1 MEGNH
6 HNHKNHNK
14 SEGQRQ
20 NLINKDS
27 LNLMDKKNGTN
38 NISKAEK
45 TDYKFYL
52 KKYNR
57 SLYDLFCSEL
67 FTIELLLDYL
77 IHKED
82 PNIIDFLVD
91 LLYNRFQNNILYN
104 VFIKFNLF
112 CSSIS
117 VLALFKSSAN
127 YLVYMIRISNLLILR
142 I

>member
-20 NLINKDS
+20 NLINKSS
-27 LNLMDKKNGTN
+27 LNLMDKKNGSN
-38 NISKAEK
+38 NISKPEK
-45 TDYKFYL
+45 PDYKFYL

-82 PNIIDFLVD
+82 KNIIDFLVE
-91 LLYNRFQNNILYN
+91 LLYKRFQNDTLYYLPQLCSLTIGKQYYN
-104 VFIKFNLF
+104 PIELFIINH
-112 CSSIS
+112 
-117 VLALFKSSAN
+117 
-127 YLVYMIRISNLLILR
+127 
-142 I
+142 